1 MLYNLGAMNRHNT
14 MTSKQKPFSSSRE
27 VAAEFDNW
35 AKAGR
40 GEKMAV
46 GHRYATLQ
54 LLDDLEIADNSVVLD
69 AGCGIGWILND
80 LIGSRI
86 AQGIGIDLSAEMIE
100 IASSR
105 CNLPHLEFLTA
116 DISKTPFES
125 GKFSRIVSIE
135 ALYYTLQPLETLKDW
150 FRISLPGGR
159 LGLVIDLYQGNPAS
173 KHWVEALPITAHN
186 LSAKEWEHLLSLA
199 GWTNVVS
206 RCVPLPVQV
215 SPSEFTPS
223 PYFPNYDIYRNY
235 CEAGSLL
242 LSAQKVE

>member
-1 MLYNLGAMNRHNT
+1 MM
-14 MTSKQKPFSSSRE
+14 SKQNLFSSKHD
-27 VAAEFDNW
+27 VATEFDQW
-35 AKAGR
+35 AKSGR

-54 LLDDLEIADNSVVLD
+54 LLDDLAIADDSVVLD
-69 AGCGIGWILND
+69 AGCGIGWILNE

-86 AQGIGIDLSAEMIE
+86 AQGFGIDLSAEMIA

-105 CNLPHLEFLTA
+105 CALTHLKFLTA
-116 DISKTPFES
+116 DISNTPFERN
-125 GKFSRIVSIE
+125 KFSHIVSVE
-135 ALYYTLQPLETLKDW
+135 ALYYTPQPLKALKDL
-150 FRISLPGGR
+150 FRISLLEGK

-173 KHWVEALPITAHN
+173 KYWVEALPITAHN
-186 LSAKEWEHLLSLA
+186 LSVTEWHTLLSLA
-199 GWTNVVS
+199 GWKNIVE

-242 LSAQKVE
+242 LSAQKVK